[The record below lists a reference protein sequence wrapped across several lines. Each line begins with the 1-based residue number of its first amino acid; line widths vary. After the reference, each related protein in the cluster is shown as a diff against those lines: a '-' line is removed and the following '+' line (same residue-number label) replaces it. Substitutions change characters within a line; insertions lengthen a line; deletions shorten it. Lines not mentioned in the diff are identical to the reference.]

1 MTHTLTWYKPDQIL
15 YLALD
20 GQPDLPEMETINRE
34 ILNILD
40 THQAKLSIVV
50 DITNMQ
56 AGYHT
61 SEMLRTTQSYM
72 DHPSLDEAF
81 IVTNSKLNR
90 LIALM
95 AFCTA
100 RVRFSQ
106 FSTMEMVRQ
115 MLNRRD
121 FAR

>member
-20 GQPDLPEMETINRE
+20 GQPDLPEMETINQE
-34 ILNILD
+34 VLSMID
-40 THQAKLSIVV
+40 THPSKLGIMIN
-50 DITNMQ
+50 ITHMEP
-56 AGYHT
+56 GYHT
-61 SEMLRTTQSYM
+61 AEMLRTTQKYM
-72 DHPSLDEAF
+72 DHSNLEEAF
-81 IVTNSKLNR
+81 IVTDSKLNR

-100 RVRFSQ
+100 RVKFSQ
-106 FSTMEMVRQ
+106 FDSVEMVEQ